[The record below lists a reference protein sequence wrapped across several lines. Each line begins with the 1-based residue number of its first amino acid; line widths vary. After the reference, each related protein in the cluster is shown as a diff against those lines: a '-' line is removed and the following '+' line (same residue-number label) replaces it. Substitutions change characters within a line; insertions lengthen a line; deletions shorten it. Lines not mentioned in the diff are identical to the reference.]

1 MLNGSPAAQLT
12 DVDPRRLGKW
22 DVEARI
28 GSGGMGVVYR
38 AVCGDEVAAVKVVR
52 PGLLDDPQVAARF
65 EREAD
70 VLRSVH
76 DTHISRFLDADIAGT
91 PAWLATE
98 YIGGPNL
105 RDAVALWGPLS
116 DQRWW
121 ELARGLAQALA
132 VLEIHGIMHRDIKP
146 ANVIISERGPV
157 LIDFGI
163 AHPEDATSL
172 TATGIVTGSPS
183 WLSPEQVALADLT
196 PASDVFSLGS
206 LLAFAATGRPPFGQG
221 ATVAVLMNIQRN
233 EPDLDGIDP
242 TRRVLLERM
251 LAKDPAV
258 RPSARE
264 VLDVARGMKDIPEDA
279 TMAISRSHTT
289 APIVPPPVPPTPP
302 PAQAFAASVPPAPKR
317 KRGAGR
323 FAAVGLAA
331 VLALGVG
338 YVGFNALDSSGSQQ
352 PSQSQDAQPSSAPD
366 ASEAPAN
373 PGSDQLRSGDWLLSR
388 YSISQD
394 NGKLVING
402 TVQNSGSEAASTELT
417 VFYYINGEAVAVAS
431 GSTGEVAPG
440 GSAEVTLTS
449 DDAWQPGN
457 PTLVVKAS

>member
-22 DVEARI
+22 AVEARI

-38 AVCGDEVAAVKVVR
+38 ARCGDDVAAVKVVR

-65 EREAD
+65 EREAQ

-98 YIGGPNL
+98 YIAGPNL
-105 RDAVALWGPLS
+105 RDAVALWGPLTT
-116 DQRWW
+116 QRWW

-146 ANVIISERGPV
+146 ANVIMSDRGPV

-183 WLSPEQVALADLT
+183 WLSPEQVALQELSA
-196 PASDVFSLGS
+196 ASDVFSLGS
-206 LLAFAATGRPPFGQG
+206 LLAFAATGQPPFGQG

-233 EPDLDGIDP
+233 DPDLSGIDP

-251 LAKDPAV
+251 LAKDPAA

-279 TMAISRSHTT
+279 TVAVAQSHTT
-289 APIVPPPVPPTPP
+289 QPIVAP
-302 PAQAFAASVPPAPKR
+302 PAGRPPAPTVPPKPR
-317 KRGAGR
+317 RFGAW
-323 FAAVGLAA
+323 AAVGLAG
-331 VLALGVG
+331 VLALGIG
-338 YVGFNALDSSGSQQ
+338 YAGFNGLDSGGAPE
-352 PSQSQDAQPSSAPD
+352 PSQTQTQQARETPSAN
-366 ASEAPAN
+366 EAPAN
-373 PGSDQLRSGDWLLSR
+373 PGSDQLRSGNWLLSQ

-402 TVQNSGSEAASTELT
+402 TVQNSGNKASSTDLT
-417 VFYYINGEAVAVAS
+417 VFYYVNGEAVAVAT
-431 GSTGEVAPG
+431 GSTGEVPA
-440 GSAEVTLTS
+440 GSSTQVTLTS
-449 DDAWQPGN
+449 EDDWQPGN
-457 PTLVVKAS
+457 PTLVVEAN

>member
-38 AVCGDEVAAVKVVR
+38 ARSGEDVAAVKVVR

-65 EREAD
+65 EREAQ

-98 YIGGPNL
+98 YVAGPNL
-105 RDAVALWGPLS
+105 RDAVALWGALTTS
-116 DQRWW
+116 RWW

-146 ANVIISERGPV
+146 ANVIMSDRGPV

-183 WLSPEQVALADLT
+183 WLSPEQVALQDLSA
-196 PASDVFSLGS
+196 ASDVFSLGS
-206 LLAFAATGRPPFGQG
+206 LLAFAATGQPPFGQG

-233 EPDLDGIDP
+233 DPDLSGIDP

-251 LAKDPAV
+251 LAKDPAL
-258 RPSARE
+258 RPTARE

-279 TMAISRSHTT
+279 TVSVSQSHTT
-289 APIVPPPVPPTPP
+289 QPIVAPPAVRPPAAPMPPPKP
-302 PAQAFAASVPPAPKR
+302 R
-317 KRGAGR
+317 RLGAW
-323 FAAVGLAA
+323 AAVGLAG
-331 VLALGVG
+331 VLALGIG
-338 YVGFNALDSSGSQQ
+338 YAGFNSLQSGGAPEPSQSQSQQ
-352 PSQSQDAQPSSAPD
+352 PSEAPSAG
-366 ASEAPAN
+366 EAPAN
-373 PGSDQLRSGDWLLSR
+373 PGSDQLRSGNWLLSQ

-402 TVQNSGSEAASTELT
+402 TVQNSGNKSASADLT
-417 VFYYINGEAVAVAS
+417 VFYYVNGEAVAVAT
-431 GSTGEVAPG
+431 GSTGEVAA
-440 GSAEVTLTS
+440 GSSAQVTLTS
-449 DDAWQPGN
+449 EDDWQPGN
-457 PTLVVKAS
+457 PTLVVQAD

>member
-1 MLNGSPAAQLT
+1 
-12 DVDPRRLGKW
+12 
-22 DVEARI
+22 
-28 GSGGMGVVYR
+28 MGVVYR
-38 AVCGDEVAAVKVVR
+38 ARHGDEVAAVKVVR

-98 YIGGPNL
+98 YVAGPNL
-105 RDAVALWGPLS
+105 RDAVNIWGPLPVA
-116 DQRWW
+116 RWW

-146 ANVIISERGPV
+146 ANVIMSDRGPV

-183 WLSPEQVALADLT
+183 WLSPEQVALLDLT
-196 PASDVFSLGS
+196 AASDVFSLGS

-233 EPDLDGIDP
+233 APDLEGIDA

-251 LAKDPAV
+251 LAKDPAG

-264 VLDVARGMKDIPEDA
+264 VLDVARGMKEHDDA
-279 TMAISRSHTT
+279 TVQVARSHTT
-289 APIVPPPVPPTPP
+289 QPIAAP
-302 PAQAFAASVPPAPKR
+302 PAAQPR
-317 KRGAGR
+317 KRSWGR
-323 FAAVGLAA
+323 LAA
-331 VLALGVG
+331 VLTAGVLALGLG
-338 YVGFNALDSSGSQQ
+338 YAGFSALEGDTPSPQ
-352 PSQSQDAQPSSAPD
+352 PTISAPAQESQVPD
-366 ASEAPAN
+366 APAF
-373 PGSDQLRSGDWLLSR
+373 PGSNQLSSGDWLLSR

-394 NGKLVING
+394 GGRLVIEGTAVNNG
-402 TVQNSGSEAASTELT
+402 DAAASTTLT
-417 VFYYINGEAVAVAS
+417 AFYYINGKAVAVAS
-431 GSTGEVAPG
+431 GETGEVPAG
-440 GSAEVTLTS
+440 GSTQVTLTS
-449 DDAWQPGN
+449 EDAWQPGD
-457 PTLVVKAS
+457 PVLVVQAG

>member
-1 MLNGSPAAQLT
+1 MLNGTPAAQLT
-12 DVDPRRLGKW
+12 DVDPRHLGKW
-22 DVEARI
+22 EVDARI

-38 AVCGDEVAAVKVVR
+38 AHFGDDVAAVKVVR

-76 DTHISRFLDADIAGT
+76 DAHISRFLDADIAGT

-105 RDAVALWGPLS
+105 RDAVALWGPLTT
-116 DQRWW
+116 QRWW

-146 ANVIISERGPV
+146 ANVIMSDRGPV

-183 WLSPEQVALADLT
+183 WLSPEQVALQDLSA
-196 PASDVFSLGS
+196 ASDVFSLGS

-233 EPDLDGIDP
+233 DPDLEGIDP
-242 TRRVLLERM
+242 TRKVLLERM
-251 LAKDPAV
+251 LAKDPAA
-258 RPSARE
+258 RPTARE
-264 VLDVARGMKDIPEDA
+264 VLDVARGMKNVPEDA
-279 TMAISRSHTT
+279 TQAISRSHTT
-289 APIVPPPVPPTPP
+289 QPIV
-302 PAQAFAASVPPAPKR
+302 APPAPPRQAVATEPKPR
-317 KRGAGR
+317 KGGR
-323 FAAVGLAA
+323 VAA
-331 VLALGVG
+331 VLLALVLAGGVG
-338 YVGFNALDSSGSQQ
+338 YVGFNSLESADAPQ
-352 PSQSQDAQPSSAPD
+352 PSQSQEQAPPAD
-366 ASEAPAN
+366 PVVGDAPAD

-394 NGKLVING
+394 NGTLVING
-402 TVQNSGSEAASTELT
+402 TVMNSGSKASSTTLT
-417 VFYYINGEAVAVAS
+417 VYYYVNGEAVAVAT
-431 GSTGEVAPG
+431 GETGEVAAG

-449 DDAWQPGN
+449 EDAWQPGN
-457 PTLVVKAS
+457 PTLVVEAA